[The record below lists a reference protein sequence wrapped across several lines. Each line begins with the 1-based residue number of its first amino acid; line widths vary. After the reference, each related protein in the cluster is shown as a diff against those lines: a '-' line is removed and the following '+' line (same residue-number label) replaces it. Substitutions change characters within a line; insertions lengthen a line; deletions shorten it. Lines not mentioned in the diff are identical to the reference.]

1 VRFAHYDGR
10 SGYDE
15 QRQELLDLLDAD
27 LEDARP
33 LVGARPARRHRGRV
47 LAGDDR
53 GQRRADAERKG
64 GAGRVAIWT
73 NDTTQA
79 TTIQIG
85 AGTAAPEDVILR
97 RVTVRARESKFA

>member
-15 QRQELLDLLDAD
+15 QRQAYYSTYSTRSGRCAAAGAALGLLDVTAGVFSQVTTEDNVAPTPAEGGGPRGDLD
-27 LEDARP
+27 ERHDA
-33 LVGARPARRHRGRV
+33 G
-47 LAGDDR
+47 
-53 GQRRADAERKG
+53 
-64 GAGRVAIWT
+64 
-73 NDTTQA
+73 